1 MKGNKKILVIAALL
15 LLIAVSYP
23 TYAIYKTSATTNITF
38 TGADRTGTLAYL
50 LEGLLG
56 VSVED
61 RYRDY
66 EMTVFFG
73 LDERTRFYYNKGD
86 NTTKFVYMK
95 EAIRNASTYDTEN
108 VLEWFLKGSTNVA
121 SDMALIQ
128 EFRSIMVEP
137 N

>member
-1 MKGNKKILVIAALL
+1 
-15 LLIAVSYP
+15 
-23 TYAIYKTSATTNITF
+23 
-38 TGADRTGTLAYL
+38 
-50 LEGLLG
+50 
-56 VSVED
+56 
-61 RYRDY
+61 
-66 EMTVFFG
+66 MTVFFG